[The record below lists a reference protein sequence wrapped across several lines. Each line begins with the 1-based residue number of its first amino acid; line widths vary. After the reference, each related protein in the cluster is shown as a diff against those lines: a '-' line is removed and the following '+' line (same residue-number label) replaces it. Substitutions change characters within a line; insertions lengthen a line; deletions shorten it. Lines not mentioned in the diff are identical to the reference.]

1 VTSTTDA
8 SGEFPTGPLTLEL
21 RDPELRS
28 TDTTGEPAGATP
40 RRPLL
45 DLSLAELTELL
56 AGWGEPAYRAKQ
68 IARWALPEG
77 ATGFEAMTNLPRPLR
92 ERLAAAFSLAPPP
105 LIACTETDDGATGKL
120 LFDLGDGAAVEAVR
134 MAYDPEATGRTGS
147 GRTTVCVSTQV
158 GCAMGCIFCATGLQ
172 GFTRNLGAAEILA
185 QVLHV
190 QRELREQD
198 EQRVSNVVFMG
209 MGEPLA
215 NYGQMMRAIRW
226 LVAPEGLGLSARG
239 ITISTVGLR
248 SPLARLAE
256 EGLPLSL
263 AISLHAP
270 DDELRRRLVPTA
282 GGTTIDELL
291 AAARRYRDRTGRR
304 VSFAYA
310 LIDGVNDAPEQAR
323 QLAVRLRR
331 ERGHVNLIPYNP
343 VGVSGLRRPR
353 RARVRAF
360 QRELQAAGIATTV
373 RVERGAEIAAACGQL
388 RTDASPQRADARTS
402 GVGSRGGASRA
413 APATR

>member
-1 VTSTTDA
+1 VDVTAASSTGQLPREA
-8 SGEFPTGPLTLEL
+8 QPLEL
-21 RDPELRS
+21 RSADAS
-28 TDTTGEPAGATP
+28 SAAGEAESLP
-40 RRPLL
+40 PLL

-77 ATGFEAMTNLPRPLR
+77 ATDFDVMTNLPRALR
-92 ERLAAAFSLAPPP
+92 ERLTADFSLAPPP
-105 LIACTETDDGATGKL
+105 VIARTEADDGATCKL
-120 LFDLGDGAAVEAVR
+120 LFDLGKGAAVEAVR
-134 MAYDPEATGRTGS
+134 MGYDPEVIGRPGS

-158 GCAMGCIFCATGLQ
+158 GCAMGCVFCATGLQ

-190 QRELREQD
+190 RRELRGQG

-209 MGEPLA
+209 MGEPLG
-215 NYGQMMRAIRW
+215 NYGPMMRAIRW
-226 LVAPEGLGLSARG
+226 LVAPEGLGLSARA
-239 ITISTVGLR
+239 ITISTVGVR
-248 SPLARLAE
+248 SALAQLAE

-263 AISLHAP
+263 VISLHAP
-270 DDELRRRLVPTA
+270 DDKLRRRLIPTA

-291 AAARRYRDRTGRR
+291 AAGRHYRERTGRR

-323 QLAVRLRR
+323 HLAQRLRS

-343 VGVSGLRRPR
+343 VGVGGLRRPR
-353 RARVRAF
+353 RERVRAF
-360 QRELQAAGIATTV
+360 QHELQAAGIAATV

-388 RTDASPQRADARTS
+388 RTDALESDAAAMAGEPRSAT
-402 GVGSRGGASRA
+402 AS
-413 APATR
+413 T

>member
-1 VTSTTDA
+1 MTAASSTGQLPREA
-8 SGEFPTGPLTLEL
+8 QPLEL
-21 RDPELRS
+21 RSADAPS
-28 TDTTGEPAGATP
+28 AAGDAASRP
-40 RRPLL
+40 PLL

-68 IARWALPEG
+68 IARWALHDG
-77 ATGFEAMTNLPRPLR
+77 ATDFDVMTNLPRALR
-92 ERLAAAFSLAPPP
+92 ERLAADFSLAPPP
-105 LIACTETDDGATGKL
+105 VIARTEADDGATCKL
-120 LFDLGDGAAVEAVR
+120 LFDLGEGAAVEAVR
-134 MAYDPEATGRTGS
+134 MAYDPEMVGRPGS

-158 GCAMGCIFCATGLQ
+158 GCAMGCVFCATGLQ

-190 QRELREQD
+190 RRELRGQGELS
-198 EQRVSNVVFMG
+198 EHGKRGAQRVSNVVFMG

-215 NYGQMMRAIRW
+215 NYGPMMRAIRW
-226 LVAPEGLGLSARG
+226 LVAPEGLGLSARA
-239 ITISTVGLR
+239 ITISTVGVR
-248 SPLARLAE
+248 SALAQLAE

-270 DDELRRRLVPTA
+270 DDELRRRLIPTA

-291 AAARRYRDRTGRR
+291 AAGRHYRERTGRR

-323 QLAVRLRR
+323 HLAQRLRS

-353 RARVRAF
+353 RERVRAF
-360 QRELQAAGIATTV
+360 QHELQAAGIAATV

-388 RTDASPQRADARTS
+388 RTDTPESGAVSTAGEPRSATAST
-402 GVGSRGGASRA
+402 
-413 APATR
+413 